1 MIKPTLVVLFV
12 NVKRFSCTPRYTA
25 NDNVDNPKQSHARS
39 SLSSIISA
47 FYNIGARHSGAGLD
61 PLTATVALFSL
72 LREYFPDL
80 RWMR

>member
-1 MIKPTLVVLFV
+1 MKPTLVVLFV
-12 NVKRFSCTPRYTA
+12 DVKRFSCTPRYTA

-47 FYNIGARHSGAGLD
+47 FYNIGARHPGAGLG
-61 PLTATVALFSL
+61 PLTVALFSL
-72 LREYFPDL
+72 SREYFPDL